1 MPTFETPEPIEATI
15 DVVVGDVRVTA
26 SDRHDTVVEVR
37 PTDAFHEP
45 DVDAA
50 EQTRVEYTATGLL
63 IRSPRQRSLGPRRI
77 GSVDVTVELPAGS
90 ALHAETAAGA
100 IRTVGRLGECRI
112 KLAAGDIDLDEAGPA
127 DLSTSAGAI
136 TVGRATGH
144 AEISTSSGRI
154 RVREVDGSAVI
165 KSSNGECFVGEITG
179 DLQLKAANGTIVV
192 GNAGAD
198 VTATTAN
205 GDVRVGAITR
215 GVSSLKTGYGQIEIG
230 IRAGTA
236 ALLDAH
242 TSFGHVRNSMQAAD
256 SPGPQEET
264 AEVRARTSFGD
275 IVIRRSGEEVS

>member
-15 DVVVGDVRVTA
+15 DVVVGDVRITA
-26 SDRHDTVVEVR
+26 SDRHDTVVDVR
-37 PTDAFHEP
+37 PTDASHEP
-45 DVDAA
+45 DVHAA

-63 IRSPRQRSLGPRRI
+63 IKSPRQRTLGLRRI
-77 GSVDVTVELPAGS
+77 GSVDVALELPVGS
-90 ALHAETAAGA
+90 ALHAETSAGA
-100 IRTVGRLGECRI
+100 IRATGRLGECRI
-112 KLAAGDIDLDEAGPA
+112 KVAAGDIDLDETGPA

-136 TVGRATGH
+136 AVDRATGH

-154 RVREVDGSAVI
+154 RVREMEGSAVI
-165 KSSNGECFVGEITG
+165 SNSNGECFVGEITG
-179 DLQLKAANGTIVV
+179 DLRVKAANGTIVV
-192 GNAGAD
+192 GDAGAD

-205 GDVRVGAITR
+205 GDVRVGSITR

-236 ALLDAH
+236 ARLDAY
-242 TSFGHVRNSMQAAD
+242 TSFGQVRNSMQAAD

-275 IVIRRSGEEVS
+275 IVIRRSGEEVA